1 MIDGLIPSCPGDLL
15 PFRAF
20 ISVMISCSFIGSKKK
35 DFSTGFFRYLA
46 KLAEVLPIF
55 AAVFLPTVQ
64 KCVFSALAMSVSSKY
79 D

>member
-35 DFSTGFFRYLA
+35 DFSTGFF
-46 KLAEVLPIF
+46 
-55 AAVFLPTVQ
+55 
-64 KCVFSALAMSVSSKY
+64 
-79 D
+79 